1 VVTGYRAGPMASL
14 PVPGRG
20 MRIALTCSTG
30 ASATGTEAIEY
41 QGNDRMIANA
51 RWYDVSNGAGYI
63 AAQYFQNPHQ
73 QLQ

>member
-1 VVTGYRAGPMASL
+1 
-14 PVPGRG
+14 
-20 MRIALTCSTG
+20 
-30 ASATGTEAIEY
+30 
-41 QGNDRMIANA
+41 MIANA